1 MRQSWTDPFSVE
13 LAFRRIGWT
22 LLVGT
27 LGVGGVIGLPLLK
40 YQSLKSQLQSVPP
53 PLPRGAD
60 QTTRLAEKLGGSGAV
75 TATRNGWVIRG
86 KDPDSWVRLMST
98 APPEM
103 PLSEILLVLVQD
115 EYVLTLRVS
124 KGLEDVVAQ

>member
-13 LAFRRIGWT
+13 LAFRRVGWA

-27 LGVGGVIGLPLLK
+27 LGVGIVVGLPVLK
-40 YQSLKSQLQSVPP
+40 YQSLKAQLQSVPP
-53 PLPRGAD
+53 RFPRGSD
-60 QTTRLAEKLGGSGAV
+60 QTARLAEKLGGSGAV

-86 KDPDSWVRLMST
+86 RDPDSWVRLMST

-103 PLSEILLVLVQD
+103 PLSEILLVLVRD
-115 EYVLTLRVS
+115 EYVMTLRVE
-124 KGLEDVVAQ
+124 KGIEDVLAE